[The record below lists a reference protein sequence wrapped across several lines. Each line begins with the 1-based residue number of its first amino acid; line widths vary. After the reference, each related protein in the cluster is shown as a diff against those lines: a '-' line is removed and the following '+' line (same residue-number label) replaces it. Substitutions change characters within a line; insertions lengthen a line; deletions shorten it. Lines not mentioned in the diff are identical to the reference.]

1 MSVAMKIGDKI
12 HLGSYKLFIRD
23 DEEAQITLKLP
34 DSEIP
39 LNIKIQFAS
48 NEDEPDKRRLEVTGD
63 GQDALVIFTNWNSGL
78 GVITQKHV
86 NFAQSQDGDEV
97 SFLASVRKGGKVRE
111 LDIQFL
117 LKSVDSAEPE
127 LASQGEEQQ
136 G

>member
-1 MSVAMKIGDKI
+1 MSVVIKIGDKI
-12 HLGSYKLFIRD
+12 HLGSYKLFVRE
-23 DEEAQITLKLP
+23 DEEAQIVLNLP
-34 DSEIP
+34 NSNTP

-63 GQDALVIFTNWNSGL
+63 GQDALVVFTNWNSGM

-86 NFAQSQDGDEV
+86 GFAQSQDGDEV

-117 LKSVDSAEPE
+117 LKSVDSDEPD
-127 LASQGEEQQ
+127 LALQGEEAQ